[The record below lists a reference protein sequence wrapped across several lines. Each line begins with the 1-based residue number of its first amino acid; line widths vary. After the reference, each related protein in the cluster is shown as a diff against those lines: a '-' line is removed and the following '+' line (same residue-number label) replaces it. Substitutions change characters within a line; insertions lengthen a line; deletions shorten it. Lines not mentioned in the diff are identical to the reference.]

1 MRLINRKPALTVLP
15 VSAALALV
23 AFAGTPVLPASA
35 RTPSAVKSAQAP
47 IAAFTQRTG
56 VIPNFCGFF
65 AAFNASASSAP
76 AGTSI
81 TQYTWSFGDGGG
93 LVTTS
98 PTTLRGYRPG
108 TYYVVLTVTDSVR
121 TSASTSPHL
130 ITGGSG
136 CRSYGH

>member
-1 MRLINRKPALTVLP
+1 MKLINRKPALTVLA
-15 VSAALALV
+15 VSALV

-47 IAAFTQRTG
+47 IAAFTATTT
-56 VIPNFCGFF
+56 VIHNFCGFWAF
-65 AAFNASASSAP
+65 FNASGSIAP

-81 TQYTWSFGDGGG
+81 TQYTWSFG

-98 PTTLRGYRPG
+98 PTAFHSFRPG
-108 TYYVVLTVTDSVR
+108 TYQVVLTVTDSDG
-121 TSASTSPHL
+121 TSASTSRL

-136 CRSYGH
+136 CR

>member
-1 MRLINRKPALTVLP
+1 MRLINRKPTLIVLA

-23 AFAGTPVLPASA
+23 AFAGAPVLPASA

-47 IAAFTQRTG
+47 IAAFTATTT
-56 VIPNFCGFF
+56 VIHNFCGFWAF
-65 AAFNASASSAP
+65 FNASGSIAP

-81 TQYTWSFGDGGG
+81 TQYTWSFG

-98 PTTLRGYRPG
+98 PTALHSFRPG
-108 TYYVVLTVTDSVR
+108 TYQVVLTVTDSNG
-121 TSASTSPHL
+121 TSASSSPHL

-136 CRSYGH
+136 CRSLT

>member
-1 MRLINRKPALTVLP
+1 MRLINRKPALTVLA

-35 RTPSAVKSAQAP
+35 RTPSAVKSAPAP
-47 IAAFTQRTG
+47 IAAFTATTT
-56 VIPNFCGFF
+56 VIHNFCGFW
-65 AAFNASASSAP
+65 AVFNASGSIAP

-81 TQYTWSFGDGGG
+81 TQYTWSFG

-98 PTTLRGYRPG
+98 PRAFHSFLPG
-108 TYYVVLTVTDSVR
+108 TYHVVLTVTDSDG

-136 CRSYGH
+136 CPYGR

>member
-1 MRLINRKPALTVLP
+1 MRFINRKAALTVLA

-35 RTPSAVKSAQAP
+35 RTPSVVKSPPAP
-47 IAAFTQRTG
+47 IAAFTSTTA
-56 VIPNFCGFF
+56 VLPNFCGFF
-65 AAFNASASSAP
+65 ASFNASGSIAP

-81 TQYTWSFGDGGG
+81 TQYAWSFG

-98 PTTLRGYRPG
+98 PTTFHSFLPG
-108 TYYVVLTVTDSVR
+108 TYYVVLTVTDSDGM
-121 TSASTSPHL
+121 SASTSPHL

-136 CRSYGH
+136 CRNRR

>member
-1 MRLINRKPALTVLP
+1 MRLINRKPALTVVA

-47 IAAFTQRTG
+47 IAAFTATTS
-56 VIPNFCGFF
+56 VIHNFCGFWAF
-65 AAFNASASSAP
+65 FNASGSIAP

-81 TQYTWSFGDGGG
+81 TQYTWSFGDGSG

-98 PTTLRGYRPG
+98 PTAFHGYRPG
-108 TYYVVLTVTDSVR
+108 TYHVVLTVTDSNG

-136 CRSYGH
+136 CRSLT

>member
-1 MRLINRKPALTVLP
+1 MRLINRKPALTVLA
-15 VSAALALV
+15 VSALA

-47 IAAFTQRTG
+47 IAAFTATTT
-56 VIPNFCGFF
+56 VIHNFCGFW
-65 AAFNASASSAP
+65 AAFNASGSIAP

-81 TQYTWSFGDGGG
+81 TQYTWSFG

-98 PTTLRGYRPG
+98 PKAFHSFLPG
-108 TYYVVLTVTDSVR
+108 TYQVVLTVTDSDG
-121 TSASTSPHL
+121 TSASTSHL

-136 CRSYGH
+136 CR

>member
-1 MRLINRKPALTVLP
+1 MRLINRKPALTVLA

-47 IAAFTQRTG
+47 IAAFTATTA
-56 VIPNFCGFF
+56 VIPNFCGFWAF
-65 AAFNASASSAP
+65 FNARGSTAP

-81 TQYTWSFGDGGG
+81 TQYTWSFG

-98 PTTLRGYRPG
+98 PTTFRTYRPG
-108 TYYVVLTVTDSVR
+108 TYYVVLTVTDSDGM
-121 TSASTSPHL
+121 SASTSPHL

-136 CRSYGH
+136 CRR